1 MDELFAYNYNWIN
14 MLEYSEWQNFI
25 QWSDLDLYEF
35 MQLTLTDSQP
45 ASISVQRD
53 VMQLL

>member
-35 MQLTLTDSQP
+35 MQLTLPDSQP